1 MNYGSANNPGGKAGA
16 LAQAALR
23 RTADVPRDPHA
34 DKTPP
39 SSSLRRQVSRKDLV
53 AMTSQLAIMTR
64 SGVDV
69 SSALQSLV
77 RQQKS
82 PAFRAILAE
91 VHDTVLAG
99 TSLSQ
104 ALSKYPR
111 AFNGTYVASVAAGE
125 ASGQLSEVL
134 SQLAALLR
142 SQMKLANSLRAMMAY
157 PVMLSGVSGLVL
169 LALLL
174 FVLPKFETIFADFE
188 APLPAITRVLLAI
201 SAELRHRF
209 WLWGPALLT
218 WLAGAILFLRS
229 QTGRQLWDRAV
240 LHLYVLRDVTRNLL
254 IGRTC
259 RLLGIMIDS
268 GVPLLESLALVRN
281 SVKNSLYRRLFDR
294 LEDDVVNG
302 RGLATALLESEFVP
316 GAAAEMVVTAEKTGT
331 LGSVTRMIG
340 EHYEEEGEARLKELV
355 AVAEPAITVVMGLV
369 VAVIVMSVMLPL
381 FDLSSA
387 VKGG

>member
-1 MNYGSANNPGGKAGA
+1 MNYGSANNQAAKAGA
-16 LAQAALR
+16 MAQAALR
-23 RTADVPRDPHA
+23 RTASVPRDLHTR
-34 DKTPP
+34 KTPQP
-39 SSSLRRQVSRKDLV
+39 SAIHGKVNRKDLI
-53 AMTSQLAIMTR
+53 AMTSQLAIMIR

-69 SSALQSLV
+69 TSALQSLV

-82 PAFRAILAE
+82 PVFRAILAE

-99 TSLSQ
+99 TSLSD
-104 ALSKYPR
+104 ALSRYPR
-111 AFNGTYVASVAAGE
+111 TFNGTYVASVAAGE

-134 SQLAALLR
+134 AQLAALLR
-142 SQMKLANSLRAMMAY
+142 SQMKLANSVRTMMAY
-157 PVMLSGVSGLVL
+157 PVMLSGISGLVL

-174 FVLPKFETIFADFE
+174 FVLPKFETIFADFD
-188 APLPAITRVLLAI
+188 ATLPAITRLLLAI

-209 WLWGPALLT
+209 WLWGPAMLGWVT
-218 WLAGAILFLRS
+218 GAVFFLRS
-229 QTGRQLWDRAV
+229 QTGRRLWDRAV
-240 LHLYVLRDVTRNLL
+240 LHLYVLRDVTRCLL

-268 GVPLLESLALVRN
+268 GVPLLKSLELARN
-281 SVKNSLYRRLFDR
+281 SVKNSLYRGLFDR
-294 LEDDVVNG
+294 LEEDVING
-302 RGLATALLESEFVP
+302 RGLANALLESEFIP
-316 GAAAEMVVTAEKTGT
+316 GGAAEMVVTAERTGT

-355 AVAEPAITVVMGLV
+355 AVAEPAITVVMGLL